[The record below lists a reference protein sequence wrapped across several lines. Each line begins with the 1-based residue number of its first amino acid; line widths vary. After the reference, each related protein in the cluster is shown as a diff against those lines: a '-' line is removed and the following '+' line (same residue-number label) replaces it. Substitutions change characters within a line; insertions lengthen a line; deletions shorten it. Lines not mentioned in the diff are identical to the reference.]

1 MKPARPALFWIVAIA
16 AIACT
21 VALLREALLPFLA
34 GLILAYLVLPLV
46 ARLERIGVP
55 RAVSSL
61 ALILLFGAAIVSV
74 LVLATPILLSEL
86 TYFLEKLPG
95 YFESLRTI
103 ATRGDHAWLNKI
115 LGDGFANAQRSV
127 NQIMQLAGESFG
139 EFLTSLWSGGRA
151 FFALFSLAIV
161 SPVIAF
167 YLVRDW
173 RKIIHVIKK
182 WVPAQHQKVF
192 LTLAVDIDRT
202 ISGFIQGQ
210 ALLCLALALYY
221 AAALSAIGL
230 NHAILIGVFAGLI
243 SFVPYLGSMA
253 GIVIATCV
261 AIAQFWPSLTPI
273 LSAPAIFIV
282 GQTVG
287 DYVLSPYLIGQ
298 RIHLSPVWVL
308 FALFAFGYLFGFL
321 GLLVAVPLAAAIGV
335 VVRFAA
341 EQYFRDTPEAARV
354 NEAP

>member
-1 MKPARPALFWIVAIA
+1 MQPARPALFWIVAIA
-16 AIACT
+16 AITCT

-46 ARLERIGVP
+46 ARLERMGVP
-55 RAVSSL
+55 RSVSSL

-74 LVLATPILLSEL
+74 IILATPVLLSEL
-86 TYFLEKLPG
+86 TYFVEKLPG
-95 YFESLRTI
+95 YFESLKTL
-103 ATRGDHAWLNKI
+103 ASKSDHAWLSKM

-127 NQIMQLAGESFG
+127 NELVQLAGNSFG
-139 EFLTSLWSGGRA
+139 DFLTSLWSGGRA
-151 FFALFSLAIV
+151 FFAIFSLLVV

-173 RKIIHVIKK
+173 HKIVRVIKK
-182 WVPAQHQKVF
+182 WVPAQHRRVF
-192 LTLAVDIDRT
+192 LDLAVEIDQT

-210 ALLCLALALYY
+210 ALLCLVLAFYY
-221 AAALSAIGL
+221 AAALSSIGL

-253 GIVIATCV
+253 GIAIATCV

-273 LSAPAIFIV
+273 IAAPAIFIV
-282 GQTVG
+282 GQTFG

-298 RIHLSPVWVL
+298 RIHLSPVWIL

-321 GLLVAVPLAAAIGV
+321 GLIVAVPLAAAIGV

-341 EQYFRDTPEAARV
+341 EQYLSAADSS
-354 NEAP
+354 N

>member
-1 MKPARPALFWIVAIA
+1 MKPAHPALFWIVAVA
-16 AIACT
+16 AITCT
-21 VALLREALLPFLA
+21 VALLREALLPFFA

-46 ARLERIGVP
+46 ARLERMGVS
-55 RAVSSL
+55 RSVSSL
-61 ALILLFGAAIVSV
+61 ALILLFGAIIVAV
-74 LVLATPILLSEL
+74 IILATPIVLSEL
-86 TYFLEKLPG
+86 TYLVEKLPG
-95 YFESLRTI
+95 DFELFKTI
-103 ATRGDHAWLNKI
+103 ASKGDHVWLSKM
-115 LGDGFANAQRSV
+115 LGEGFANAQRSV
-127 NQIMQLAGESFG
+127 NQLVQLAGESFG
-139 EFLTSLWSGGRA
+139 DFLTSLWSGGRA
-151 FFALFSLAIV
+151 AFQVFSLAVV

-173 RKIIHVIKK
+173 REIVRVIQK
-182 WVPAQHQKVF
+182 WAPAEHRQVF
-192 LTLAVDIDRT
+192 LTLAVEIDRT

-221 AAALSAIGL
+221 AAALSLIGL

-243 SFVPYLGSMA
+243 SFVPYLGSVA
-253 GIVIATCV
+253 GIFMATCV

-273 LSAPAIFIV
+273 IAAPAIFIV
-282 GQTVG
+282 GQTIG

-321 GLLVAVPLAAAIGV
+321 GLLVATPLAAAIGV

-341 EQYFRDTPEAARV
+341 NAYFKT
-354 NEAP
+354 APDASP